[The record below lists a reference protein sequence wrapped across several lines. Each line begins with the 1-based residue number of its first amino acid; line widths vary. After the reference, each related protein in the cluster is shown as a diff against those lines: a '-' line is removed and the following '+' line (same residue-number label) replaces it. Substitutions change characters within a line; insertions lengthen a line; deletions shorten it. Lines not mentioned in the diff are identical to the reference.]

1 MKINRRQLFTII
13 LLILTLLP
21 MNYRPCFANPLLEN
35 INVEQHTLPNG
46 ITCLLVN
53 RGYTPTLA
61 LIISFKV
68 GSVDEN
74 YQTAGAAHLL
84 EHMMFK
90 GTKTIGTTN
99 FEEEQKLLQQIEALG
114 ETIDKISLTNPENVQ
129 LSQLKQRLQTLQEK
143 ANVYVVNSAYD
154 AIYTQAG
161 GINFNASTSRDMT
174 QYYIE
179 LPNDALELWAKLE
192 SERIKEP
199 VFRQFYTERN
209 TVYEERLMRYESDP
223 QSKLF
228 EDFLGIAF
236 LAHPYRHPTIGYT
249 SNIPF
254 LSLSLVRK
262 FYFDHYVPQKMTITI
277 VGKQDTKQ
285 TLKIL
290 KQYFGTIPQASAQ
303 DFVAIQED
311 SKNTR
316 RLVTY
321 ADATPYLLIGW
332 HKPTMPYF
340 DDYVFDVI
348 AEILAGGKSSR
359 LYKTLVL
366 DKKIVSQVDA
376 YNGYPGSRYNNLFIL
391 EATPKDSSQCEA
403 VEELLYRELE
413 ALGTTCTQQEIDAA
427 IRRLESSLIFDI
439 DTNLG
444 IARLVSYYQ
453 TITGNWRYIVTYS
466 DRLRTIRCADIKRVL
481 DTYCK
486 KEWATV
492 AVLKKR

>member
-1 MKINRRQLFTII
+1 MKRKKLL
-13 LLILTLLP
+13 LLISVVLTAIICQS
-21 MNYRPCFANPLLEN
+21 YRLTFANPLFEN
-35 INVEQHTLPNG
+35 NTVEQFTLPNG

-53 RGYTPTLA
+53 SGFTPTLA

-99 FEEEQKLLQQIEALG
+99 FAEEQKLLQQIEALG
-114 ETIDKISLTNPENVQ
+114 ETIDRISLTNPDNVQ
-129 LSQLKQRLQTLQEK
+129 LPQLKQRLQTLQEK
-143 ANVYVVNSAYD
+143 ANAYVVNSAYD

-228 EDFLGIAF
+228 EDFLGVAF

-254 LSLSLVRK
+254 LSLSLVRS
-262 FYFDHYVPQKMTITI
+262 FYFNHYVPQKMTITV
-277 VGKQDTKQ
+277 VGKQDTSQ

-290 KQYFGTIPQASAQ
+290 KQYFGTIPQAPSQ
-303 DFVAIQED
+303 DFVAIKED

-332 HKPTMPYF
+332 HKPTIPHF
-340 DDYVFDVI
+340 DDYVFDVVS
-348 AEILAGGKSSR
+348 EILSGGKSSR
-359 LYKTLVL
+359 LYKKMVIE
-366 DKKIVSQVDA
+366 KQVVTDIA
-376 YNGYPGSRYNNLFIL
+376 TYNGYPGSRYNNLFIV
-391 EATPKDSSQCEA
+391 EATPKESISCEE
-403 VEELLYRELE
+403 VESLVYEELSILRS
-413 ALGTTCTQQEIDAA
+413 TCKQEEINAA

-444 IARLVSYYQ
+444 IARMLSYYQ
-453 TITGNWRYIVTYS
+453 TITGNWQYLVTYG
-466 DRLRTIRCADIKRVL
+466 DMLRKVTVADVQRVI
-481 DTYCK
+481 DSYCK

-492 AVLKKR
+492 AMLKKK